1 MTEVPHHEDAL
12 LEAIALIAG
21 FGGILVAVGL
31 YVTTPDGVEFA
42 KRALAP
48 IYDILFHKYYVDE
61 IYDFLIVKPVKAIG
75 SFMEAKAEREGIDFA
90 VDQVGEK
97 IVETSSY
104 ISLWQS
110 GRVRTYALNM
120 VAGIVVILTFVVF
133 M

>member
-1 MTEVPHHEDAL
+1 MED
-12 LEAIALIAG
+12 
-21 FGGILVAVGL
+21 
-31 YVTTPDGVEFA
+31 
-42 KRALAP
+42 
-48 IYDILFHKYYVDE
+48 
-61 IYDFLIVKPVKAIG
+61 
-75 SFMEAKAEREGIDFA
+75 KAEREGIDFA

-133 M
+133 R